1 MTEIDIALEQVSKR
15 FGEAVAVDSVS
26 LEVRHGEFLS
36 VIGPSGC
43 GKTTTLRLI
52 AGLEEPDAGHVV
64 VRGTPMD
71 GVPPYERKLGLVFQS
86 FALFPHLNVLQN
98 VEFGLRMR
106 RVDTNE
112 RSERAR
118 KALEAVGLEGFES
131 RDVGRLSGGQMQ
143 RVGLARALVIEPA
156 CILLDE
162 PLGSLDAKLRIE
174 MQGELKQL
182 QRDMGITFVHVSH
195 NQSEALAMA
204 DRIAVMSSGEFKQLG
219 TPQEIYSA
227 PANRFVAEFVG
238 QTNIFEGVVKG
249 RQDGHATVLTDVGS
263 FAVPGE
269 QRTLGEGDRIAFV
282 VRPHLVRPVGEGT
295 PIPDNTVDGEVVG
308 LEYAGSAVTS
318 TLRLPDGEEIK
329 VEQHESLTHEQAIP
343 RHGDRL
349 RVGWSSDDVYVLPTK
364 GEARDERGQG
374 EGVNSE

>member
-1 MTEIDIALEQVSKR
+1 MTEIDIALERVSKS

-26 LEVRHGEFLS
+26 LEVRRGEFLS

-64 VRGTPMD
+64 IRQTPMD

-86 FALFPHLNVLQN
+86 FALFPHLNVLRN

-106 RVDTNE
+106 RVDAKE

-118 KALEAVGLEGFES
+118 KALKAVGLEGFES

-162 PLGSLDAKLRIE
+162 PLGSLDAKLRVE

-182 QRDMGITFVHVSH
+182 
-195 NQSEALAMA
+195 LAQPK
-204 DRIAVMSSGEFKQLG
+204 RG
-219 TPQEIYSA
+219 
-227 PANRFVAEFVG
+227 VG
-238 QTNIFEGVVKG
+238 
-249 RQDGHATVLTDVGS
+249 DG
-263 FAVPGE
+263 
-269 QRTLGEGDRIAFV
+269 
-282 VRPHLVRPVGEGT
+282 
-295 PIPDNTVDGEVVG
+295 
-308 LEYAGSAVTS
+308 
-318 TLRLPDGEEIK
+318 
-329 VEQHESLTHEQAIP
+329 
-343 RHGDRL
+343 
-349 RVGWSSDDVYVLPTK
+349 
-364 GEARDERGQG
+364 
-374 EGVNSE
+374 